1 MYESKNLRNEESHLY
16 TRLKTDRFSG
26 LEKYNILKII
36 LVEVLVLFVL
46 IGMVISN
53 AWEISNRSAFK
64 LKPISLSIHLVK
76 ATTTNDCYKV
86 IQAKV
91 STVIKEK
98 VDTELERQRKEAE
111 EKEKLAK
118 KLEEEKKKKVEIIET
133 SYSGSKLT
141 KSKGTIQGPSGKET
155 YYNLNM
161 SGVVSI
167 MRRKGFSEAEY
178 PYNVRADGVKCL
190 GPYVMVA
197 AHLGNRPRGSKV
209 QTNLGTGLVCD
220 TGGFAAGNPS
230 QIDIA
235 TSW

>member
-1 MYESKNLRNEESHLY
+1 MKKLNLVFSKSI
-16 TRLKTDRFSG
+16 K
-26 LEKYNILKII
+26 KILLIE
-36 LVEVLVLFVL
+36 LVIFLMLSSFICVQ
-46 IGMVISN
+46 
-53 AWEISNRSAFK
+53 AKEIP
-64 LKPISLSIHLVK
+64 KPITK
-76 ATTTNDCYKV
+76 TNF
-86 IQAKV
+86 IKV
-91 STVIKEK
+91 STKSINLDKSVTDTKLV
-98 VDTELERQRKEAE
+98 VDIEFERQRKEAE
-111 EKEKLAK
+111 EKERLA

-209 QTNLGTGLVCD
+209 QTSLGTGLVCD

>member
-1 MYESKNLRNEESHLY
+1 MKKINFVSKNIKKILLIELITLLMLSSFICVQAKEIPKPI
-16 TRLKTDRFSG
+16 TKTDF
-26 LEKYNILKII
+26 I
-36 LVEVLVLFVL
+36 
-46 IGMVISN
+46 
-53 AWEISNRSAFK
+53 
-64 LKPISLSIHLVK
+64 
-76 ATTTNDCYKV
+76 
-86 IQAKV
+86 KV
-91 STVIKEK
+91 STKSINLDKSVTDTKLV

-209 QTNLGTGLVCD
+209 QTSLGTGLVCD
-220 TGGFAAGNPS
+220 TGGFATGNPS

>member
-1 MYESKNLRNEESHLY
+1 MKKINFVSKNIKKILLIELITLLMLSSFICVQAKEIPKPI
-16 TRLKTDRFSG
+16 TKTDF
-26 LEKYNILKII
+26 I
-36 LVEVLVLFVL
+36 
-46 IGMVISN
+46 
-53 AWEISNRSAFK
+53 
-64 LKPISLSIHLVK
+64 
-76 ATTTNDCYKV
+76 
-86 IQAKV
+86 KV
-91 STVIKEK
+91 STKSINLDKSVTNTKLV

-209 QTNLGTGLVCD
+209 QTSLGTGLVCD

>member
-1 MYESKNLRNEESHLY
+1 MKKISLVCSKSIKKILLIELVIFLMLSSFICVQAKEIPK
-16 TRLKTDRFSG
+16 TITKTDF
-26 LEKYNILKII
+26 I
-36 LVEVLVLFVL
+36 
-46 IGMVISN
+46 
-53 AWEISNRSAFK
+53 
-64 LKPISLSIHLVK
+64 
-76 ATTTNDCYKV
+76 
-86 IQAKV
+86 KV
-91 STVIKEK
+91 STKSINLDKSVTDTKLV

-167 MRRKGFSEAEY
+167 MRRKGFSEVEY

-209 QTNLGTGLVCD
+209 QTSLGTGLVCD

>member
-1 MYESKNLRNEESHLY
+1 MKKINFVSKNI
-16 TRLKTDRFSG
+16 K
-26 LEKYNILKII
+26 KIL
-36 LVEVLVLFVL
+36 L
-46 IGMVISN
+46 IELITLLMLSSFICVQ
-53 AWEISNRSAFK
+53 AKEIP
-64 LKPISLSIHLVK
+64 KPITK
-76 ATTTNDCYKV
+76 TNF
-86 IQAKV
+86 IKV
-91 STVIKEK
+91 STKSINLDKSVTDAKLV

-118 KLEEEKKKKVEIIET
+118 KLEEENKKKVEIIET

-209 QTNLGTGLVCD
+209 QTSLGTGLVCD
-220 TGGFAAGNPS
+220 TGGFAVGNPS

>member
-1 MYESKNLRNEESHLY
+1 MKKINFVSKNI
-16 TRLKTDRFSG
+16 K
-26 LEKYNILKII
+26 KIL
-36 LVEVLVLFVL
+36 L
-46 IGMVISN
+46 IELITLLMLSSFICVQ
-53 AWEISNRSAFK
+53 AKEIP
-64 LKPISLSIHLVK
+64 KPITK
-76 ATTTNDCYKV
+76 TNF
-86 IQAKV
+86 IKV
-91 STVIKEK
+91 STKSINLDKSVTDAKLV

-178 PYNVRADGVKCL
+178 PYNMRADGVKCL

-197 AHLGNRPRGSKV
+197 AHLGNRPRGSKI
-209 QTNLGTGLVCD
+209 QTSLGTGIVCD
-220 TGGFAAGNPS
+220 TGGFASSNPN

>member
-1 MYESKNLRNEESHLY
+1 MKKINFVSKSIKKILLIELVIFLMLSSFICVQAKEIPKNII
-16 TRLKTDRFSG
+16 KTNF
-26 LEKYNILKII
+26 I
-36 LVEVLVLFVL
+36 
-46 IGMVISN
+46 
-53 AWEISNRSAFK
+53 
-64 LKPISLSIHLVK
+64 
-76 ATTTNDCYKV
+76 
-86 IQAKV
+86 KV
-91 STVIKEK
+91 STKSINLDKSVTNTKLV
-98 VDTELERQRKEAE
+98 VDIELERQRKETE

-209 QTNLGTGLVCD
+209 QTSLGTGLVCD